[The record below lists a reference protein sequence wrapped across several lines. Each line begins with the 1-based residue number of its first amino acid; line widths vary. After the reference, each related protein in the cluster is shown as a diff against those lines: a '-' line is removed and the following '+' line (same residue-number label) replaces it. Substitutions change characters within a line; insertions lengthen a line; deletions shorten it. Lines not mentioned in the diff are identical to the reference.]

1 MRQRRSHARFQTP
14 TKNSATRMVRRSDV
28 RTRLGSRRFN
38 VNDADAL
45 GSRGSGPQD
54 LHSSLYFAAALSTLP
69 KDGALTPRPT
79 PGIGASILVMISIA
93 SLCWLIKKHKISLAM
108 YSLVFAFMFANVRCN
123 RRSLRT
129 RMTQGNS
136 GMRSYW
142 RVLPRAACTS
152 SLAFFLRAS
161 VPVLELLFVH
171 FP

>member
-14 TKNSATRMVRRSDV
+14 TKNSATRTVRRSDV

-93 SLCWLIKKHKISLAM
+93 SLCWLIKSQKIPLAM

-123 RRSLRT
+123 RRSLRNPHDP
-129 RMTQGNS
+129 RELAHAFILAGLAPC
-136 GMRSYW
+136 GLYFFAG
-142 RVLPRAACTS
+142 VLLARLS
-152 SLAFFLRAS
+152 SS
-161 VPVLELLFVH
+161 S
-171 FP
+171 